1 MLRIAQEVF
10 GTVLLFIQPRMIAVA
25 ILGVTA
31 GLPLALTGSV
41 LTAWMTEAGVSLG
54 SIGLIALV
62 GLSYNF
68 KFLWAPVIDQLPLPP
83 LTTWLGRRR
92 GWLIFCQMALMAAV
106 VALGTADPLNH
117 ALLTAGL
124 AVLVAFLSASQDI
137 VIDAYRIERLS
148 AAEQGVGA
156 STYIYG
162 YRVGMLIS
170 GGGALILADSLDW
183 FWVYVAM
190 AACVS
195 VGVVT
200 VLLSREPEG
209 SAFADM
215 PAGLTGGQQIG
226 HWLSVAV
233 VAPFREFTGR
243 PTWAAILL
251 FIVFYKFCDAF
262 AGIMATPFYLQIG
275 FSKTEI
281 GVIAKGIGLA
291 ATLGGV
297 FIGALMVARLNILLA
312 LLICGVLQ
320 GLSNLMFAYLA
331 TAGHDLG
338 LLTLTIAVENLT
350 GGMGTAVFVAYI
362 SQLAHI
368 NFTATQFS
376 LLSSLAAV
384 GRTVLSSG
392 SGFAAEAL
400 DWIWFFALST
410 ALAVPGLLILWWLMR
425 QAPRPSDTAAD

>member
-148 AAEQGVGA
+148 AAEQGV
-156 STYIYG
+156 
-162 YRVGMLIS
+162 
-170 GGGALILADSLDW
+170 
-183 FWVYVAM
+183 
-190 AACVS
+190 C
-195 VGVVT
+195 
-200 VLLSREPEG
+200 LLY
-209 SAFADM
+209 
-215 PAGLTGGQQIG
+215 T
-226 HWLSVAV
+226 
-233 VAPFREFTGR
+233 
-243 PTWAAILL
+243 
-251 FIVFYKFCDAF
+251 
-262 AGIMATPFYLQIG
+262 
-275 FSKTEI
+275 
-281 GVIAKGIGLA
+281 
-291 ATLGGV
+291 
-297 FIGALMVARLNILLA
+297 
-312 LLICGVLQ
+312 
-320 GLSNLMFAYLA
+320 
-331 TAGHDLG
+331 
-338 LLTLTIAVENLT
+338 
-350 GGMGTAVFVAYI
+350 
-362 SQLAHI
+362 
-368 NFTATQFS
+368 
-376 LLSSLAAV
+376 
-384 GRTVLSSG
+384 
-392 SGFAAEAL
+392 
-400 DWIWFFALST
+400 
-410 ALAVPGLLILWWLMR
+410 
-425 QAPRPSDTAAD
+425 SDAADE